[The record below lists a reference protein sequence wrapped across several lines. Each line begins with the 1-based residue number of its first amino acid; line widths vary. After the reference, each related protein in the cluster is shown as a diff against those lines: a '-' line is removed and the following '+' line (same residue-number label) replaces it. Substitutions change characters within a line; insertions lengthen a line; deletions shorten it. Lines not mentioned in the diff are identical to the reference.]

1 MRVATLPELKSMR
14 DQDWKYE
21 FGRIIASGMIGCTY
35 LVRCR
40 DLTSDYPYYCIKMMR
55 AKPLAEKGLF

>member
-1 MRVATLPELKSMR
+1 MR